1 MISAS
6 YAPAAWDRVP
16 TCTSKAS
23 PHTGAAP
30 LPFGGAT
37 ADKPARRRQRQRT
50 QCDQTDG
57 KHRKALHYF
66 DVNAYAAGCQ
76 LIGRGL
82 GGRLEGRQ
90 LKIHT
95 VYPGLPVMDGTFT
108 ARITDCGR

>member
-1 MISAS
+1 
-6 YAPAAWDRVP
+6 
-16 TCTSKAS
+16 
-23 PHTGAAP
+23 
-30 LPFGGAT
+30 
-37 ADKPARRRQRQRT
+37 
-50 QCDQTDG
+50 
-57 KHRKALHYF
+57 
-66 DVNAYAAGCQ
+66 